1 VKQTIVT
8 DRAIYDIEKAKKWY
22 EKQQENLGNKFAD
35 YVFKCF
41 GEIQKNPLA
50 YPSKYKYVR
59 EMYIRKYPYLIIYSV
74 EEKESLF
81 LEYSPVKPTQKRS
94 IKNNPPTPLACSP
107 HDPPL
112 LRKSGIPPL
121 VVSIKVR
128 QALQHIF
135 INCYCLVY

>member
-74 EEKESLF
+74 EEK
-81 LEYSPVKPTQKRS
+81 V
-94 IKNNPPTPLACSP
+94 
-107 HDPPL
+107 
-112 LRKSGIPPL
+112 
-121 VVSIKVR
+121 
-128 QALQHIF
+128 IF
-135 INCYCLVY
+135 ILRIFPCKTNPKKKYKK